1 MAMAGPLTVLKLIRE
16 ISVGEIRRQAERTPR
31 VVICGTEEERKVL
44 RTLLGAGI
52 RDEADAARLEQALVE
67 IHYPLGKEEILRS
80 IPAQVIFTMV
90 PPDDTL
96 RRLKVPVYR
105 ISSEESLR
113 RAGEQIAENQEEWL
127 LSLGRHLPGLRP
139 QLAEHLTATTSAAN
153 AQIALVSALPG
164 IVPATQILL
173 PPAAAADI
181 VLLTKNQ
188 ILLVLKLTAI
198 YGKPVNSVARL
209 WELAPVV
216 GGAFGWRALARELV
230 GAVPGGVG
238 VVAKGAIAYAG
249 TYTVG
254 RAAQLYYERG
264 NLPSAEERK
273 RIYQETLDWAKE
285 VVSRMYA
292 RLRANHEEE
301 RKTSEG

>member
-1 MAMAGPLTVLKLIRE
+1 VGPQAVLKLIRE
-16 ISVGEIRRQAERTPR
+16 ISVGEIRKQAERVPR
-31 VVICGTEEERKVL
+31 VVICGTEEERESL
-44 RTLLGAGI
+44 RALLGTGT
-52 RDEADAARLEQALVE
+52 RDEADRARLEQALVE
-67 IHYPLGKEEILRS
+67 VQCPLEKEEILRS
-80 IPAQVIFTMV
+80 IAAQVLFTVM

-105 ISSEESLR
+105 VSSQESLR

-139 QLAEHLTATTSAAN
+139 LLAEHLTATTSAAN
-153 AQIALVSALPG
+153 AQIALISALPG

-173 PPAAAADI
+173 PTAAAADI

-238 VVAKGAIAYAG
+238 VVAKSAIAYAG

-264 NLPSAEERK
+264 KLPSVEERK

-285 VVSRMYA
+285 VAARMYA
-292 RLRANHEEE
+292 RLRPNHEKEHG
-301 RKTSEG
+301 TSEG